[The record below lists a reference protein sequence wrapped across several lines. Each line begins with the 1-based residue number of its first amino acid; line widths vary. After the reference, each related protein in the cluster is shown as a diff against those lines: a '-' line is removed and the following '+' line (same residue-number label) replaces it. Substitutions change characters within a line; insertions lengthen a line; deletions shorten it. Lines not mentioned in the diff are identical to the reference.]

1 LNVDTALATE
11 IARQALLVTI
21 YVSGPILLT
30 MLVVGLVIGILQAA
44 TSINEMTISFVPKI
58 IAAALAIAVVGAWQL
73 TTLVDF
79 MKSIFTRIPSLFI

>member
-1 LNVDTALATE
+1 
-11 IARQALLVTI
+11 
-21 YVSGPILLT
+21 

>member
-1 LNVDTALATE
+1 MDTALATE

-79 MKSIFTRIPSLFI
+79 MKSIFSRIPSLFI

>member
-1 LNVDTALATE
+1 VDTALATE

>member
-1 LNVDTALATE
+1 MDTALATE
-11 IARQALLVTI
+11 IARQALLVAI

>member
-1 LNVDTALATE
+1 MDTALATE